1 MSDHGILASSHSECN
16 SRSSSGSDLSRESE
30 GDVKREHVSS
40 WSLEDLWTKRIF
52 YNERESTLKEL
63 TDLVVQNSIS
73 NGNRHKFV
81 CTPVEDTPEI
91 MKQLVKHTQNALQFT
106 FNESGQVGDGVL
118 NVENYEEAIRAM
130 AEFDAYEL
138 KLNTEI
144 EKIGL
149 CHNRSMLVLSWC
161 FKIREFLRL
170 YREIAHCKLSKVV
183 SKTQYTELL
192 RSFTRIVHLD
202 PRVGSARDMQMNII
216 HVTSTPDL
224 HYVKNMPA
232 TRLQVIRTTLLAS
245 VEARRQTPGPDFL
258 EMEDAV
264 LAQHAGELLLEV
276 QESLLF
282 PRVLGMICWQ
292 SSVMLTYLN
301 ISRKH
306 LEEIIKGDEATLR
319 KERSVVYYTRTFD
332 YLVKEERDELLETLF
347 WLGYIQ
353 TMAK

>member
-1 MSDHGILASSHSECN
+1 MSDHGILASGHSECN

-63 TDLVVQNSIS
+63 TDLVLQNSIS

-149 CHNRSMLVLSWC
+149 SQQIDFSI
-161 FKIREFLRL
+161 FKNVSENFLKPSLLKR
-170 YREIAHCKLSKVV
+170 YMIHFFSSEIAV
-183 SKTQYTELL
+183 
-192 RSFTRIVHLD
+192 F
-202 PRVGSARDMQMNII
+202 
-216 HVTSTPDL
+216 L
-224 HYVKNMPA
+224 H
-232 TRLQVIRTTLLAS
+232 
-245 VEARRQTPGPDFL
+245 
-258 EMEDAV
+258 
-264 LAQHAGELLLEV
+264 
-276 QESLLF
+276 
-282 PRVLGMICWQ
+282 
-292 SSVMLTYLN
+292 
-301 ISRKH
+301 
-306 LEEIIKGDEATLR
+306 
-319 KERSVVYYTRTFD
+319 
-332 YLVKEERDELLETLF
+332 
-347 WLGYIQ
+347 
-353 TMAK
+353 